1 MIVSLTEQRSSDRQ
15 ADGLRREVESV
26 PVHASFLI
34 AREAQ
39 VRDE

>member
-1 MIVSLTEQRSSDRQ
+1 MIVSLTEQRPSDCQPDRL
-15 ADGLRREVESV
+15 GREVESV

-34 AREAQ
+34 AQEAQ